1 MINHKWGVAAV
12 CASGWAMTSP
22 IEDAI
27 FEALAARPG
36 KSISPEDI
44 AKGLQP
50 ERWQRILGQV
60 RSTAVGLARAGRLV
74 ILRHNKPADP
84 DTFKGVWRMR
94 LPAEGEGSD
103 PA

>member
-1 MINHKWGVAAV
+1 M
-12 CASGWAMTSP
+12 ASAMTSP

-27 FEALAARPG
+27 FETLAAKPG

-44 AKGLQP
+44 AKALDP
-50 ERWQRILGQV
+50 EAWRRQLGHV
-60 RSTAVGLARAGRLV
+60 RSTAIGLARAGKLV

-94 LPAEGEGSD
+94 MPE
-103 PA
+103 P